1 VKELQDIEDID
12 LLAFERAGALRS
24 TVVQYRVTFPI
35 GRSWQR
41 HATNH
46 RARRIEAGAPD
57 HLTNAIRVQADRH
70 GAIAQIQGT
79 VTVRNR
85 NPESAPCASGEHP
98 VAQRRRRDAE
108 VPPRRFVACI
118 QVDRPLIAKGG
129 FRPFTLVLVQE
140 SKVVPRGR
148 PPWRGGYCLNDG
160 MPLAELLQSSGA
172 ICAAGPSRF
181 IAAYQSALAKNGTD
195 AYTPWERSPKVWRD
209 GSWQE
214 ESHST
219 SLLLLKPHFIV
230 GTGFS
235 ARRIA

>member
-1 VKELQDIEDID
+1 MNALLERVASDQFLEGLVVTIREWTATGSGMRLILGLAAADSLVGEQWVVECESVRACRVSWGLAYHVEHLTDHV
-12 LLAFERAGALRS
+12 LLAPYLEPN
-24 TVVQYRVTFPI
+24 VTLAIRGPV
-35 GRSWQR
+35 RDAR
-41 HATNH
+41 HAIADLWQAH
-46 RARRIEAGAPD
+46 HELAGDWFP
-57 HLTNAIRVQADRH
+57 LTA
-70 GAIAQIQGT
+70 
-79 VTVRNR
+79 
-85 NPESAPCASGEHP
+85 
-98 VAQRRRRDAE
+98 
-108 VPPRRFVACI
+108 F
-118 QVDRPLIAKGG
+118 
-129 FRPFTLVLVQE
+129 
-140 SKVVPRGR
+140 
-148 PPWRGGYCLNDG
+148 LNDG

-214 ESHST
+214 ESHNT